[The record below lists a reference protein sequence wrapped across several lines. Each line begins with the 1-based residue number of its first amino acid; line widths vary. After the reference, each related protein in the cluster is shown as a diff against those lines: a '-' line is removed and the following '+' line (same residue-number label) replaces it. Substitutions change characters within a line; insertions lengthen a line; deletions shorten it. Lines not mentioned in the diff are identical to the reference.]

1 MKLSQYKHGQAD
13 KAYCIAAR
21 FFGGTVLSAI
31 ICYAMVTNQ
40 FYIPSM
46 FIGAATLA
54 LLWFMCFYFFWAEE
68 LTCQA
73 RDEEWLEKRN
83 EEYQNKNTIA

>member
-21 FFGGTVLSAI
+21 FFGGAVLSVI
-31 ICYAMVTNQ
+31 ICYAMATNG
-40 FYIPSM
+40 FFIPAM
-46 FIGAATLA
+46 FVGAAILA

-83 EEYQNKNTIA
+83 QEYQNRNTIA